1 MKTNEQFL
9 QDFNKKGNQTLEIL
23 EKYKGCTT
31 PILIKCKKCGSTF
44 YQAPHELL
52 KKCGCPYCSNR
63 KVKKGINSFADFH
76 PELIKFFLDK
86 NAPYLYSCGSKQKAK
101 LECPVCKNQYN
112 IPYYILNKTGFNCN
126 FCNSMSYPNKFLR
139 AFLLSIPNIEQ
150 LVFEKCYKIDDKN
163 IRYDASFYYLDKYY
177 IVEIHGNQHYIDCSL
192 NNYNVENQQIQDNL
206 KEEFAKKLNASFIVI
221 EAKKSQFQYI
231 KNNIEKTELF
241 NIFNLKN
248 YNWEQLFNILN
259 DYSLLKEICLDYEQ
273 NLLRT
278 DELSQKYK
286 LDRHQIV
293 AFLKDGKGL
302 GLCPSYTIGKN
313 RLGMRVEAY
322 DANGHLL
329 GSFPSL
335 KICAEKL
342 NEKYHLNCLPNSISH
357 VLSGAQKS
365 HRNLYF
371 KEAKMYE

>member
-44 YQAPHELL
+44 YQAPHEL
-52 KKCGCPYCSNR
+52 
-63 KVKKGINSFADFH
+63 
-76 PELIKFFLDK
+76 
-86 NAPYLYSCGSKQKAK
+86 
-101 LECPVCKNQYN
+101 
-112 IPYYILNKTGFNCN
+112 
-126 FCNSMSYPNKFLR
+126 
-139 AFLLSIPNIEQ
+139 
-150 LVFEKCYKIDDKN
+150 
-163 IRYDASFYYLDKYY
+163 
-177 IVEIHGNQHYIDCSL
+177 
-192 NNYNVENQQIQDNL
+192 
-206 KEEFAKKLNASFIVI
+206 
-221 EAKKSQFQYI
+221 
-231 KNNIEKTELF
+231 
-241 NIFNLKN
+241 
-248 YNWEQLFNILN
+248 
-259 DYSLLKEICLDYEQ
+259 
-273 NLLRT
+273 
-278 DELSQKYK
+278 SQKYK

-293 AFLKDGKGL
+293 AFLKDGKEL

-371 KEAKMYE
+371 KEARMYE